1 MLELCY
7 LEAPI
12 ALALI
17 EPVADKATKM
27 EIIGAAGPKVLN
39 AKVCNRKNSLF
50 VEL

>member
-27 EIIGAAGPKVLN
+27 EIIGAAGPKVLK
-39 AKVCNRKNSLF
+39 AKVYNRKQKAYL
-50 VEL
+50 